1 MPRWMRAMGKICFQI
16 LWFGI
21 SSRRGKKRK
30 HDEGPPKAA
39 GPCWF
44 CLSSAEVLLM
54 LWIAN
59 HNYWHQHGR
68 WRNISSS
75 ALATTATWLCPRC
88 PNYLGCLGDFF
99 LHVYQGGLTD
109 DHVLILPI
117 GHQASQVQ
125 KFLSLTSASQHCCQM
140 DLTEEGEA
148 EVSKFK
154 SALKKMYKRQASS
167 NGIPFFLVYGS
178 VNYFN
183 TTGKSAGVLWE
194 ELSATAPSNTG
205 FLWNRLGLEYNEKIG
220 GTSGERAGKRCHK
233 SVPRH
238 CLFPWPWSQRNP
250 LACPSFAARCSGTSN
265 VFAFLFCIRNRI
277 IAALLMRSWI
287 WDLVQILKWS
297 QIISPNFASK
307 FKILIFPLGIEED
320 KRITAELTY
329 LVTFKVFSNI
339 IFILNIN
346 SLKTAHKSPNFAHKS
361 KVFALMDHNK

>member
-59 HNYWHQHGR
+59 NNYQPGR